1 MSAAKII
8 RQVLTERDMSV
19 KELAQALDIT
29 PQNMSNK
36 LFRDSFSY
44 KEVVKI
50 ADVLECDVKVI
61 TRDTKKEFS

>member
-1 MSAAKII
+1 
-8 RQVLTERDMSV
+8 
-19 KELAQALDIT
+19 
-29 PQNMSNK
+29 MSNK